1 MIEIIDLQKSGF
13 IVIILHYEKMFLFLS
28 GQRVNG
34 FELMMSLYLHEFN
47 YHFRS
52 EVFDMRHKSEPL
64 ISSRTHYWEIPP
76 DVFGILTPSATSTIL
91 TGIGIALKLSYTI
104 TKVEEDYEGRS
115 MFHSTSFRR
124 KFNSMN

>member
-1 MIEIIDLQKSGF
+1 MTQCNIIPYISIGFYLSIINSKYPSMIIYKYNYFVNYVSYRFFF
-13 IVIILHYEKMFLFLS
+13 I
-28 GQRVNG
+28 
-34 FELMMSLYLHEFN
+34 
-47 YHFRS
+47 FRS
-52 EVFDMRHKSEPL
+52 EVFDMRPKSEPL

-91 TGIGIALKLSYTI
+91 TGIGIALKLSFTT

-115 MFHSTSFRR
+115 MFHSTSFRK

>member
-1 MIEIIDLQKSGF
+1 MIEIIDLQKSGL

-28 GQRVNG
+28 GQRDNG

>member
-1 MIEIIDLQKSGF
+1 MDLQKSGF

>member
-1 MIEIIDLQKSGF
+1 MES
-13 IVIILHYEKMFLFLS
+13 
-28 GQRVNG
+28 
-34 FELMMSLYLHEFN
+34 MMSFYFHELN
-47 YHFRS
+47 YYFRS